1 MIFRLPLF
9 VAMACIILTV
19 ATSAVGYRVFR
30 RLFEEQYKTIT
41 EQIANTALSYINGDS
56 ISRYVDAIYALPEGT
71 DAQSVADEEWE
82 ETNTQLNMLTETASL
97 AYIYVFIPDENF
109 EKRLYL
115 YDTVHPLVI
124 QENPK
129 IKPIP
134 LGKIS
139 SLKSYDEKRLTALKR
154 VMHEGVSEIHF
165 VYTDTGGH
173 VTTTVAIKDSQEKI
187 TGILSIV
194 KPMSEIRAF
203 KQRYMRITFGISAG
217 LTIVMLALFIFFL
230 LVGLIKPIVL
240 LTEETSLF
248 SEHKGELT
256 GVLQKIKGKNELSVL
271 ARAIEKMVEDIH
283 RYIRELTQATAEKE
297 RISAE
302 LDVATQIQAN
312 MLPRIFPPYQNHPEL
327 ELFASMKP
335 AKEVGGDLYDFF
347 FIDEDHFAV
356 LVGDVSGKGVP
367 AALFMTIAKTLLKNV
382 GLSTCDPAKI
392 LSRVNDQLCEGN
404 DASLF
409 VTCWLGILELST
421 GKLQYANAGHTEPL
435 LYHDGKVEYLKS
447 PANLMLAALSG
458 VTYQNYELVM
468 NRGDRLFVYTDGIT
482 EAMNKNNELYGEER
496 LISAVTRLISQS
508 SKEMLEGIQED
519 INQFV
524 EDAPQFDDIT
534 MLELS
539 LKKLGEEK

>member
-1 MIFRLPLF
+1 
-9 VAMACIILTV
+9 MACIVLTV
-19 ATSAVGYRVFR
+19 ATGAVGYRVFR
-30 RLFEEQYKTIT
+30 RLFEEQYKSIT
-41 EQIANTALSYINGDS
+41 EQIANTALSYIDGNS
-56 ISRYVDAIYALPEGT
+56 ISRYAEKIYALPEGA
-71 DAQSVADEEWE
+71 DAQIVVDEEWE
-82 ETNTQLNMLTETASL
+82 ETNAKLNTLTETASL
-97 AYIYVFIPDENF
+97 AYIYVFVPDANF
-109 EKRLYL
+109 ENRLYL

-134 LGKIS
+134 IGKIS
-139 SLKSYDEKRLTALKR
+139 SLKSYDEKRLAALKH
-154 VMHEGVSEIHF
+154 VANDGISEIHF
-165 VYTDTGGH
+165 VYNKTGGH
-173 VTTTVAIKDSQEKI
+173 VTTTVAIRDSEEKI
-187 TGILSIV
+187 VGILSIV
-194 KPMSEIRAF
+194 KPMSEIRSF
-203 KQRYMRITFGISAG
+203 KQRYMQTTFGISGG
-217 LTIVMLALFIFFL
+217 LTVVLLLLFIFFL

-248 SEHKGELT
+248 SENKGELT
-256 GVLQKIKGKNELSVL
+256 GVLKKIKGKNELSVL

-283 RYIRELTQATAEKE
+283 RYIAELTHATAEKE

-347 FIDEDHFAV
+347 FIDDDHFAV

-382 GLSTCDPAKI
+382 GLSVCDPAEI
-392 LSRVNDQLCEGN
+392 LTRVNDQLCEGN

-421 GKLQYANAGHTEPL
+421 GKLKYANAGHTEPL
-435 LYHDGKVEYLKS
+435 LYHEGKVEYLKS
-447 PANLMLAALSG
+447 PPNLMLAAMNG
-458 VTYQNYELVM
+458 VKYQNFDLLM

-482 EAMNKNNELYGEER
+482 EAMNSANELYGEER
-496 LISAVTRLISQS
+496 LISAVTRLTSQT

-519 INQFV
+519 IKLFV
-524 EDAPQFDDIT
+524 GKAPQFDDIT

-539 LKKLGEEK
+539 LKELGEDK